1 MYNNFGWLLS
11 HVCVFVFR
19 ARRPTFTW
27 KRMVLAAPATGA
39 PAPVA
44 AAEARAGH
52 AATHL
57 AAAKS
62 HRATPPTVHAPVLA
76 PRSCPTAVCLQAGE
90 GIVTLLKK
98 FCQLTW
104 EYFLSSSLGVP
115 SPVPHWLPFLFLF
128 FIFMIYR
135 ADESGHPH
143 ALPSLMVF
151 FHLYFFTMLSFCE

>member
-1 MYNNFGWLLS
+1 
-11 HVCVFVFR
+11 
-19 ARRPTFTW
+19 
-27 KRMVLAAPATGA
+27 MVA

-52 AATHL
+52 AATRL

-62 HRATPPTVHAPVLA
+62 RRATPPTVHAPALA

-90 GIVTLLKK
+90 EIVTLFNK
-98 FCQLTW
+98 FCQLAW
-104 EYFLSSSLGVP
+104 KYFLSSSLGVL

-135 ADESGHPH
+135 ADESGHPLMLSLLSCFFFISTSSLCFLS
-143 ALPSLMVF
+143 ASSVWCTLPIHFGLVF
-151 FHLYFFTMLSFCE
+151 FFCLFF